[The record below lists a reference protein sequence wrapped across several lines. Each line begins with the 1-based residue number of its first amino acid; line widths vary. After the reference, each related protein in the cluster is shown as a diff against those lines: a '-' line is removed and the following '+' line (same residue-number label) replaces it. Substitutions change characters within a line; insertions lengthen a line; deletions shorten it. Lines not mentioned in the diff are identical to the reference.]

1 MSHKTQAAVLV
12 ELGQPLQIVE
22 LGIPDLKPGQVLV
35 DVAYSGVCQS
45 QLNEV
50 RGRKGPDRFLPHTL
64 GHEGSGTVVA
74 VGEGV
79 KKVAPGDQVVLSWLK
94 GAGADVPGTVY
105 QGPAGP
111 VNSGAISTF
120 MRRTVTCESRLT
132 PLPANVPLREAALL
146 GCAVPTG
153 AGIVM
158 NTLKLKPDESLVVFG
173 LGGVG
178 LSALLAGKALGAAP
192 LIAVDVVPDK
202 LEMAKALGA
211 THVID
216 ARQGDTVAEIRA
228 LTDGKGTNYAIEAA
242 GHPQALEAA
251 FESVRV
257 GGGLCVVAGNVP
269 HGVTVKLNPFS
280 LIAGRRIAGSW
291 GGDSRLDDD
300 IPQYAKMFGENRLP
314 LSKLITAEYS
324 LADINQAFDDL
335 EAGRVA
341 RALVAL

>member
-1 MSHKTQAAVLV
+1 MSQKTQAAVLV

-22 LGIPDLKPGQVLV
+22 LGIPELKPGQVLV

-64 GHEGSGTVVA
+64 GHEGSGTVAA

-94 GAGADVPGTVY
+94 GSGADVPGTVY
-105 QGPAGP
+105 QGPMGA

-120 MRRTVTCESRLT
+120 MRRTVTCENRLT

-153 AGIVM
+153 AGIVL
-158 NTLKLKPDESLVVFG
+158 NTLKLQPGESLVVFG

-178 LSALLAGKALGAAP
+178 LSALLAAKALGAAP
-192 LIAVDVVPDK
+192 LIAVDIVPEK
-202 LEMAKALGA
+202 LEMARMLGA
-211 THVID
+211 SHVID
-216 ARQGDTVAEIRA
+216 ARTSDAVAEIRA
-228 LTDGKGTNYAIEAA
+228 LTDGKGANYAIEAA
-242 GHPQALEAA
+242 GHPQAMESA
-251 FESVRV
+251 FEAVRM
-257 GGGLCVVAGNVP
+257 GGGLCVIAGNVP

-300 IPQYAKMFGENRLP
+300 IPQYAKMYAENRLP
-314 LSKLITAEYS
+314 LSKLITAEYK